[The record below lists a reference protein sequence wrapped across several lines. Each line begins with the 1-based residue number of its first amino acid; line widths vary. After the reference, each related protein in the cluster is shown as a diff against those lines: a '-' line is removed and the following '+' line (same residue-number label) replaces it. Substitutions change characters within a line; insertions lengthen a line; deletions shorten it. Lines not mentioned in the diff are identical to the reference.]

1 MKNYYSI
8 IRLSNT
14 ETDFIIDAQ
23 TVETRCTEWKDFLKY
38 AKAQYTVLSTQKRR
52 HYIIVA

>member
-1 MKNYYSI
+1 MKQYYSI

-14 ETDFIIDAQ
+14 EVDYIIDAQ
-23 TVETRCTEWKDFLKY
+23 TLETVCMSWADFLKY
-38 AKAQYTVLSTQKRR
+38 AKARYAVLHTQKRR

>member
-14 ETDFIIDAQ
+14 ETDFIVDTQ
-23 TVETRCTEWKDFLKY
+23 TIETKYAEWKDFLKY
-38 AKAQYTVLSTQKRR
+38 AKTRYTVLSTQKRR
-52 HYIIVA
+52 NYIIVA